1 MALTDK
7 LTAIAEAIREK
18 TGKTDPMTLAQM
30 PKEIAGISGS
40 GGGEWMPVCQIKIT
54 EKEILEPLY
63 YHSEPLQ
70 PLPAEISE
78 HPYAVILKNSSGLI
92 RLLLANSKCYVKVR
106 ESDGENILCVP
117 ENFPYYNHSVIWCP
131 LGTNRSM
138 GNYEIYGNYVWVILW
153 SNFDIPWDSPEGTNI
168 HWRATEP
175 QLQQPAETSRVYYN
189 GELLPKIPETLLA
202 EYPYAWIRKNTASG
216 YFDLLLS
223 DTPFYRNSNSI
234 KEGAGVPGRPWY
246 RVAIETA
253 ETATEWTD
261 NTGTHTYTGWTFD
274 AARRVFWSNHNI
286 PDGSATTT
294 NVYFYA
300 TTLVPEL

>member
-54 EKEILEPLY
+54 EKEILEPLI
-63 YHSEPLQ
+63 YHSEALR
-70 PLPAEISE
+70 PLPAEISD

-117 ENFPYYNHSVIWCP
+117 ENFAYYNHSVIWCP
-131 LGTNRSM
+131 LGTNQSM
-138 GNYEIYGNYVWVILW
+138 GNYEIYGSYVWAILW
-153 SNFDIPWDSPEGTNI
+153 SNFDIPWGSPEGTDI
-168 HWRATEP
+168 HWHTTEP
-175 QLQQPAETSRVYYN
+175 QLQQPVASSRIYYN